1 MHTRTKLPAPLA
13 ADVAALIKNGMD
25 FLDKAREEFEAK
37 QYKHSVVSFWT
48 AVEILL
54 KVPLASEHW
63 TLVCSGKKVSRKNYL
78 AGDFQSV
85 SFDDVCIRLRDI
97 LEKPLPKET
106 EAVFNT
112 IRNHRN
118 RVVHFFHTAFSDSE
132 VETILAE
139 QARAWFALNRLMRED
154 WQQHF
159 ASPHNRALALGETQ
173 LLRGNEFYAEARLK
187 HIQPELEQLAAK
199 GTEIH
204 PCTICH
210 QPAAIKEILAVGKNG
225 PTVYE
230 QTCYVCFHTERHVK
244 FTCPECDADQVL
256 PVEEEDGDTF
266 TCRACSAE
274 LSRYNL
280 LDDENFRHVDEMMY
294 ADGLANCAHCDGH
307 ETVCVFGENFL
318 CTRCLEIHTGY
329 DTCEIC
335 GTPCEAMGEK
345 IRYAGCPHCAD
356 ED

>member
-37 QYKHSVVSFWT
+37 QYKHSVVSFWI

-63 TLVCSGKKVSRKNYL
+63 TLVCSGKKVSRKSYL

-85 SFDDVCIRLRDI
+85 SFDDVCTRLRDI

-159 ASPHNRALALGETQ
+159 ASPQLG
-173 LLRGNEFYAEARLK
+173 
-187 HIQPELEQLAAK
+187 
-199 GTEIH
+199 
-204 PCTICH
+204 
-210 QPAAIKEILAVGKNG
+210 
-225 PTVYE
+225 
-230 QTCYVCFHTERHVK
+230 
-244 FTCPECDADQVL
+244 
-256 PVEEEDGDTF
+256 
-266 TCRACSAE
+266 
-274 LSRYNL
+274 
-280 LDDENFRHVDEMMY
+280 
-294 ADGLANCAHCDGH
+294 
-307 ETVCVFGENFL
+307 
-318 CTRCLEIHTGY
+318 TG
-329 DTCEIC
+329 
-335 GTPCEAMGEK
+335 
-345 IRYAGCPHCAD
+345 IR
-356 ED
+356 